1 MIGDRAIVWR
11 PKLRNE
17 YRVSIINGDRDTT
30 LLSTK
35 ELDWTGGIKIGIEYR
50 VVRYKILWNVGV
62 VNHI

>member
-50 VVRYKILWNVGV
+50 VVRYKIL
-62 VNHI
+62 